1 MPNTV
6 TKFSDLD
13 LTKEYSFADYLTWKF
28 QERIELIKGKIF
40 EMSPAP
46 SRIHQRISGNLHLKL
61 GNLLQNKTCGLYAAP
76 FDVRL
81 INFKKSTN
89 DNQVT
94 TVVQPDICI
103 ICDREKLDD
112 KGCIG
117 APDLII
123 EILSPGNTEREMGI
137 KFDLY
142 EENQVKEY
150 WIIEPTDKTIFIYTL
165 QNDKYIGLKPQTH
178 LDVVKSPLF
187 PNLDFPVSDVFID

>member
-1 MPNTV
+1 MSNTV
-6 TKFSDLD
+6 TNFSDLD
-13 LTKEYSFADYLTWKF
+13 LSKEYSFADYLTWKF

-46 SRIHQRISGNLHLKL
+46 SRFHQRVSGNVYYIFRDYLK
-61 GNLLQNKTCGLYAAP
+61 NKTCGLYAAP

-81 INFKKSTN
+81 INFKKSTA

-117 APDLII
+117 APDLIV

-142 EENQVKEY
+142 EENLVKEY

-165 QNDKYIGLKPQTH
+165 QNGKYIGLKPQTH
-178 LDVVKSPLF
+178 LDVIKSPLF
-187 PNLDFPVSDVFID
+187 PEMNFNIEDIFID